1 MQSMHRDT
9 KEIVLDQASGP
20 CTSAREA
27 GQARGTQW
35 SLGLS
40 PRPTLAPPKAVRCS
54 PPFLLLG

>member
-27 GQARGTQW
+27 GQAR

-40 PRPTLAPPKAVRCS
+40 PRPTVAPPKAVRYS